1 MYFFNAKDVS
11 VEDDGYAMV
20 VGLVDDPSNPS
31 KFVILQ
37 RTKFPDAQDKALGM
51 DKMHIEIGGENKSRY
66 GGVEC
71 IEIKGVKLKL
81 NISNGARNELG
92 LEGDIEVDLPEKAEM
107 EKLKKLL
114 SEMCQADGVKFIQ

>member
-1 MYFFNAKDVS
+1 MYFFNAKDIS

-37 RTKFPDAQDKALGM
+37 RTKFPDAQDKALGL
-51 DKMHIEIGGENKSRY
+51 DKMHIELGGENKSRY

-71 IEIKGVKLKL
+71 IEIKGIKLKL
-81 NISNGARNELG
+81 SISSTARSELG
-92 LEGDIEVDLPEKAEM
+92 LKGDIEVNLPEEAEM
-107 EKLKKLL
+107 EKLKESLA
-114 SEMCQADGVKFIQ
+114 EMCQADGVKFIR